1 MSDNFE
7 FLQQQGRQP
16 RLIIPE
22 RPLAARHDFGAV
34 RYAPPLLPPV
44 LPPETEWL
52 RAWEMLRKRWR
63 IAAIF
68 AASVM
73 AVVLLLTVLTKPVY
87 EPIARVEIDP
97 LGDELFNLEGHAS
110 GESSPEYLET
120 QARNMQSTE
129 LLLTVI
135 RQLHL
140 DQVPEFKEKSLAS
153 RMLGATL
160 STVER
165 VPTWR
170 RGARDSHQ
178 AAQLPSDLQVL
189 SPSEASTLSAVRSQ
203 LSVKRDTASHLVNV
217 SFSSHDPVLSAVVTN
232 TLVHSF
238 IDRTY
243 QTRHDAIMQSTEW
256 LSRQLDDIRAK
267 MEQSNEALANFQ
279 STSGIADVDQNKNT
293 FSEQM
298 AELNRQKT
306 QAQAE
311 RIQLESYLRRAG
323 GDIENLPQ
331 IQNNL
336 VVQQLSQRLGESRAE
351 LSQTLAVYGKNHPN
365 AKRLQNQADELESQ
379 LRIQRS
385 AIVGQMQISY
395 SAALTREQMINSQMR
410 GTAKELGEMAQYTA
424 LKKDAQVN
432 ADLYNTL
439 YARIKESGIT
449 AASKSSNIRIV
460 DQAIVLN
467 SPTSPRPLVNL
478 GIGLVVALI
487 GGILLVFGREA
498 LDRTVHTPEDVQRST
513 GIATVSMMPI
523 ASNDAS
529 GWLGFLGPGRR
540 APRNC
545 WLTEPTKFLLD
556 QPDSEQSEAI
566 RGLHTAVM
574 LSNLDHPPHA
584 LLVTSSVPGEG
595 KTTVAINL
603 AVALAQHG
611 STCILDADLRRSLIA
626 KVFHLKKAPGL
637 GEYLSGAVPLE
648 LVLSRVPGVSEL
660 TVIAAGEP
668 ADDPG
673 KLVNS
678 EKMRQLLR
686 TLRTLYDF
694 VVVDSPPILPY
705 ADGRALA
712 PFVDGVVF
720 VGRSGVVTRDAI
732 ARSIELLAEVHGA
745 PILEIVL
752 NGADTNSHSYGY
764 GYKYGDY
771 KRAS

>member
-1 MSDNFE
+1 
-7 FLQQQGRQP
+7 
-16 RLIIPE
+16 
-22 RPLAARHDFGAV
+22 
-34 RYAPPLLPPV
+34 
-44 LPPETEWL
+44 
-52 RAWEMLRKRWR
+52 
-63 IAAIF
+63 
-68 AASVM
+68 
-73 AVVLLLTVLTKPVY
+73 
-87 EPIARVEIDP
+87 
-97 LGDELFNLEGHAS
+97 
-110 GESSPEYLET
+110 
-120 QARNMQSTE
+120 
-129 LLLTVI
+129 
-135 RQLHL
+135 
-140 DQVPEFKEKSLAS
+140 
-153 RMLGATL
+153 
-160 STVER
+160 
-165 VPTWR
+165 
-170 RGARDSHQ
+170 
-178 AAQLPSDLQVL
+178 
-189 SPSEASTLSAVRSQ
+189 
-203 LSVKRDTASHLVNV
+203 
-217 SFSSHDPVLSAVVTN
+217 
-232 TLVHSF
+232 
-238 IDRTY
+238 
-243 QTRHDAIMQSTEW
+243 
-256 LSRQLDDIRAK
+256 
-267 MEQSNEALANFQ
+267 
-279 STSGIADVDQNKNT
+279 
-293 FSEQM
+293 
-298 AELNRQKT
+298 
-306 QAQAE
+306 
-311 RIQLESYLRRAG
+311 
-323 GDIENLPQ
+323 
-331 IQNNL
+331 
-336 VVQQLSQRLGESRAE
+336 
-351 LSQTLAVYGKNHPN
+351 
-365 AKRLQNQADELESQ
+365 
-379 LRIQRS
+379 
-385 AIVGQMQISY
+385 
-395 SAALTREQMINSQMR
+395 
-410 GTAKELGEMAQYTA
+410 
-424 LKKDAQVN
+424 
-432 ADLYNTL
+432 
-439 YARIKESGIT
+439 
-449 AASKSSNIRIV
+449 
-460 DQAIVLN
+460 
-467 SPTSPRPLVNL
+467 
-478 GIGLVVALI
+478 
-487 GGILLVFGREA
+487 

>member
-1 MSDNFE
+1 MSKNFE
-7 FLQQQGRQP
+7 LMRQRDLQP
-16 RLIIPE
+16 EFMLPE
-22 RPLAARHDFGAV
+22 RALPSKRGFGDIS
-34 RYAPPLLPPV
+34 PFPPV
-44 LPPETEWL
+44 SSPETEWL
-52 RAWEMLRKRWR
+52 RAWEILRKHWR
-63 IAAIF
+63 VAAIF

-73 AVVLLLTVLTKPVY
+73 AAVLLFTALTKPVY
-87 EPIARVEIDP
+87 EPVARVEIDP
-97 LGDELFNLEGHAS
+97 LGSELFSLDGREG

-120 QARNMQSTE
+120 QARNMQSPE
-129 LLLTVI
+129 LLVTVI

-140 DQVPEFKEKSLAS
+140 DQVPEFKNKSLVS
-153 RMLGATL
+153 RTLGAAL

-165 VPTWR
+165 TPTWLWGR
-170 RGARDSHQ
+170 KNSDQ
-178 AAQLPSDLQVL
+178 PAQLPADLQVL
-189 SPSEASTLSAVRSQ
+189 SSSEASTLSAVQSQ

-217 SFSSHDPVLSAVVTN
+217 GFSSHDPVLSAMVTN

-267 MEQSNEALANFQ
+267 MDQSNRALANFQ

-298 AELNRQKT
+298 AELGRQKT
-306 QAQAE
+306 QAQGE
-311 RIQLESYLRRAG
+311 RIQLESYLRRAS
-323 GDIENLPQ
+323 GDIESLPQ
-331 IQNNL
+331 IQNNP
-336 VVQQLSQRLGESRAE
+336 VVQQLSQKLGESRAE

-365 AKRLQNQADELESQ
+365 AKRLQNQADELELQ
-379 LRIQRS
+379 LRMQRS
-385 AIVGQMQISY
+385 AIVGQMQTSY
-395 SAALTREQMINSQMR
+395 AASLTREQMLNSQMR
-410 GTAKELGEMAQYTA
+410 GTAKELGQMAQYTA

-460 DQAIVLN
+460 DQARVLD
-467 SPTSPRPLVNL
+467 SPTRPRPLVNL

-498 LDRTVHTPEDVQRST
+498 LDTRVHTAEDVQRST
-513 GIATVSMMPI
+513 GIASVSMMPI
-523 ASNDAS
+523 ASGDVPSSFA
-529 GWLGFLGPGRR
+529 FLGSARR
-540 APRNC
+540 TPKSH
-545 WLTEPTKFLLD
+545 WLSEPAKFLLD

-574 LSNLDHPPHA
+574 LSNPDHPPRA
-584 LLVTSSVPGEG
+584 LLVASSVPGEG
-595 KTTVAINL
+595 KTTVAVNL
-603 AVALAQHG
+603 AVALAQQG
-611 STCILDADLRRSLIA
+611 STCILDADLRRSSIA
-626 KVFHLKKAPGL
+626 KVFHLKSVPGL
-637 GEYLSGAVPLE
+637 GDYLLEAAPLE
-648 LVLSRVPGVSEL
+648 SILTQAPGVPEL
-660 TVIAAGEP
+660 TIIAAGKP
-668 ADDPG
+668 VDDPG
-673 KLVNS
+673 KIINS
-678 EKMRQLLR
+678 EKMRALLR

-720 VGRSGVVTRDAI
+720 VGRAGVVTRDAM
-732 ARSIELLAEVHGA
+732 ARSIELLEEVHGA
-745 PILEIVL
+745 PVLEVVL
-752 NGADTNSHSYGY
+752 NGVDINSHSYGY

>member
-1 MSDNFE
+1 MSNNFE
-7 FLQQQGRQP
+7 LLQQQDRRP
-16 RLIIPE
+16 ELIIPE
-22 RPLAARHDFGAV
+22 RPLAAKHGFGDVRHS
-34 RYAPPLLPPV
+34 PTLLS
-44 LPPETEWL
+44 PETEWL
-52 RAWEMLRKRWR
+52 RAWEILRKRWR

-73 AVVLLLTVLTKPVY
+73 AAVLLLTALTKPIY
-87 EPIARVEIDP
+87 EPVARVEIDP
-97 LGDELFNLEGHAS
+97 LGAELFNLEERGS

-129 LLLTVI
+129 LLVTVI

-140 DQVPEFKEKSLAS
+140 DQVPEFKDKSLAS
-153 RMLGATL
+153 RALGAAL
-160 STVER
+160 STLER
-165 VPTWR
+165 VPTWWWGR
-170 RGARDSHQ
+170 KNSDQ
-178 AAQLPSDLQVL
+178 PAQLPSGLQVL
-189 SPSEASTLSAVRSQ
+189 SPSEASTLSAVQSQ

-217 SFSSHDPVLSAVVTN
+217 GFSSHDPVLSAMVTN

-267 MEQSNEALANFQ
+267 MEQSNRALANYQ
-279 STSGIADVDQNKNT
+279 STSGIADVDQNKST

-298 AELNRQKT
+298 AELSRQKT

-323 GDIENLPQ
+323 GGDIENLPQ

-336 VVQQLSQRLGESRAE
+336 VVQQLSQKLGESRAE

-379 LRIQRS
+379 LRMQRS
-385 AIVGQMQISY
+385 AIVGQMQTSY
-395 SAALTREQMINSQMR
+395 AAALTREQMINSQMR

-432 ADLYNTL
+432 ADLYNAL

-460 DQAIVLN
+460 DQAIVLD

-498 LDRTVHTPEDVQRST
+498 LDTTVHTVDDVQRST
-513 GIATVSMMPI
+513 GIATVSMMPV
-523 ASNDAS
+523 AS
-529 GWLGFLGPGRR
+529 GDAPTWFAFLGSARR
-540 APRNC
+540 APKSR
-545 WLTEPTKFLLD
+545 WLSEPSKFLLD

-574 LSNLDHPPHA
+574 LSNPDHPPHA
-584 LLVTSSVPGEG
+584 LLVASSVPGEG

-603 AVALAQHG
+603 AVALAQQG
-611 STCILDADLRRSLIA
+611 RTCILDADLRRSSIA
-626 KVFHLKKAPGL
+626 KVFHLNSVPGL
-637 GEYLSGAVPLE
+637 GDYLSEAAPLE
-648 LVLSRVPGVSEL
+648 SILRQVPGVSEL
-660 TVIAAGEP
+660 TVIAAGKP
-668 ADDPG
+668 VDDPG

-678 EKMRQLLR
+678 EKMRALLR

-694 VVVDSPPILPY
+694 VVVDSPPLLPY

-720 VGRSGVVTRDAI
+720 VGRAGMVTRDAM
-732 ARSIELLAEVHGA
+732 ARSIELLEEVHGA
-745 PILEIVL
+745 PVLEIVL
-752 NGADTNSHSYGY
+752 NGVDTNSHSYGY

>member
-1 MSDNFE
+1 
-7 FLQQQGRQP
+7 
-16 RLIIPE
+16 
-22 RPLAARHDFGAV
+22 
-34 RYAPPLLPPV
+34 
-44 LPPETEWL
+44 
-52 RAWEMLRKRWR
+52 
-63 IAAIF
+63 
-68 AASVM
+68 
-73 AVVLLLTVLTKPVY
+73 
-87 EPIARVEIDP
+87 
-97 LGDELFNLEGHAS
+97 
-110 GESSPEYLET
+110 
-120 QARNMQSTE
+120 MQSTE
-129 LLLTVI
+129 LLVTVI

-140 DQVPEFKEKSLAS
+140 DQVPEFKDKSLAS
-153 RMLGATL
+153 QALGTAL
-160 STVER
+160 STIER
-165 VPTWR
+165 VPTWWWR
-170 RGARDSHQ
+170 RKNSRQ
-178 AAQLPSDLQVL
+178 PAQLPSDLQVL
-189 SPSEASTLSAVRSQ
+189 SPSEASTLSAVQSQ

-217 SFSSHDPVLSAVVTN
+217 GFSSHDPVLSAMVTN

-267 MEQSNEALANFQ
+267 MEQSNQALANFQ
-279 STSGIADVDQNKNT
+279 STSGISDVDQNKNT

-298 AELNRQKT
+298 AELSRQKT

-323 GDIENLPQ
+323 GGDIENLPQ

-336 VVQQLSQRLGESRAE
+336 VVQQLSQKLGESRAE
-351 LSQTLAVYGKNHPN
+351 LSQTVAVYANNHPN
-365 AKRLQNQADELESQ
+365 PTRLQNQEDELESQ
-379 LRIQRS
+379 LRMQRS

-395 SAALTREQMINSQMR
+395 AAALTREQMINSQMR
-410 GTAKELGEMAQYTA
+410 GTAKELGQMAQYTA

-432 ADLYNTL
+432 ADLYNAL

-449 AASKSSNIRIV
+449 AASKSGNIRIV

-487 GGILLVFGREA
+487 GGILLVFSREA
-498 LDRTVHTPEDVQRST
+498 LDTTVHTVEDVQRST
-513 GIATVSMMPI
+513 GVASVSMMPI
-523 ASNDAS
+523 ASGDAPT
-529 GWLGFLGPGRR
+529 WFAFLGSAHRVPKSR
-540 APRNC
+540 
-545 WLTEPTKFLLD
+545 WLREPSKFLLD

-574 LSNLDHPPHA
+574 LSNPDHPPHA
-584 LLVTSSVPGEG
+584 LLVASSVPGEG

-603 AVALAQHG
+603 AVALAQQG
-611 STCILDADLRRSLIA
+611 RTCILDADLRRSSIA
-626 KVFHLKKAPGL
+626 KVFHLNSVPAL
-637 GEYLSGAVPLE
+637 GDYLSEAAPLE
-648 LVLSRVPGVSEL
+648 SILLPAPGVSGL
-660 TVIAAGEP
+660 TIIAAGKP
-668 ADDPG
+668 VDDPG

-678 EKMRQLLR
+678 EKMRALLR

-694 VVVDSPPILPY
+694 VVIDSPPILPY

-720 VGRSGVVTRDAI
+720 VGRAGMVTRDAM
-732 ARSIELLAEVHGA
+732 ARSIELLEEVHGA
-745 PILEIVL
+745 PVLEIVL
-752 NGADTNSHSYGY
+752 NGVDTSSHSYGY